1 LRAIAHPLRSR
12 ILHEL
17 TSSGPMRAADVAKR
31 LGVAANSASFHLR
44 QLARYGL
51 IEVDPEVGRD
61 RRDRFWRA
69 VSHDGVKVQ
78 VEGMATT
85 PEGRAAMAVWSRQ
98 SQAWAQAVVRAA
110 YSYPGGERESG
121 ESAYVG
127 IGDSLL
133 RLDAADA
140 AELND
145 ELSAVLDRWRERT
158 RGREDGETYVFLSVL
173 LPDPGRGV

>member
-1 LRAIAHPLRSR
+1 
-12 ILHEL
+12 
-17 TSSGPMRAADVAKR
+17 
-31 LGVAANSASFHLR
+31 
-44 QLARYGL
+44 
-51 IEVDPEVGRD
+51 
-61 RRDRFWRA
+61 
-69 VSHDGVKVQ
+69 
-78 VEGMATT
+78 MATT

>member
-1 LRAIAHPLRSR
+1 
-12 ILHEL
+12 
-17 TSSGPMRAADVAKR
+17 M
-31 LGVAANSASFHLR
+31 
-44 QLARYGL
+44 
-51 IEVDPEVGRD
+51 
-61 RRDRFWRA
+61 
-69 VSHDGVKVQ
+69 
-78 VEGMATT
+78 
-85 PEGRAAMAVWSRQ
+85 
-98 SQAWAQAVVRAA
+98 
-110 YSYPGGERESG
+110 
-121 ESAYVG
+121 G